1 MGLQGLPGVTGYY
14 RGLQMVNRG
23 QQGATEHYGGL
34 RGLQRIKWSFS
45 GLQGLPEVTAYYGG
59 VTDG

>member
-34 RGLQRIKWSFS
+34 RGLQRIK
-45 GLQGLPEVTAYYGG
+45 
-59 VTDG
+59 